1 MMSKKG
7 RKIQMN
13 YLEATE
19 YLNSFSN
26 LERTPLD
33 RSARAA
39 ITLDS
44 VRELARR
51 LGDPQVRFPSIHVA
65 GTKGKG
71 STCAFAASILRAQGL
86 RVGLYVSPHL
96 EDVRER
102 ITIDGTKIPESDFAR
117 ILSGCV
123 PVLEEMRRPP
133 AGHRRPTYFEIVT
146 HLAFTYFAEQK
157 VDVAA
162 VEVGLGGRLDA
173 TNIVAPDVC
182 GIANISFDHTAILGD
197 TLELIA
203 REKAGIFKQG
213 VPVVIAPQVPGAEH
227 ALRESAS
234 NAGAPLEAV
243 GTEILATEIDSV
255 SAPEWRMPQ
264 VQARL
269 PEGVEYSATLGLR
282 GRHQI
287 ENWALALRL
296 ADIFYRKRFGKKLSQ
311 EAVSRGSRDVEW
323 PGRLELV
330 GSNQEMSGPA
340 IFLDGAH
347 NALSV
352 EVVLNELRAHV
363 KRSPLVCLFGCARD
377 KDVAGMLRAMARTD
391 QGVDKVVFT
400 DSGNPRSCTPAE
412 LAQAWNKTSGRA
424 ADVRDS
430 SADGFALAVE
440 LAGANGVVL
449 VLGSL
454 YLVGKIRAITA
465 LKLHKQTRRNGD

>member
-1 MMSKKG
+1 MSREG

-33 RSARAA
+33 RFARAA

-51 LGDPQVRFPSIHVA
+51 LGDPHRRFASIHVA

-86 RVGLYVSPHL
+86 RAGLYVSPHL

-102 ITIDGTKIPESDFAR
+102 ITIDGKKIPESDFAR

-123 PVLEEMRRPP
+123 PVLEEMRRLPI
-133 AGHRRPTYFEIVT
+133 GHRRPTYFEIVT
-146 HLAFTYFAEQK
+146 HLAFTFFAEQK

-173 TNIVAPDVC
+173 TNIVVPEVC
-182 GIANISFDHTAILGD
+182 GIANISYDHTAILGE

-203 REKAGIFKQG
+203 CEKAGIFKPG
-213 VPVVIAPQVPGAEH
+213 VPVVIAPQVPEAER
-227 ALRESAS
+227 ALRACAA
-234 NAGAPLEAV
+234 NMGAPLEAV
-243 GTEILATEIDSV
+243 GNEILFNEIE
-255 SAPEWRMPQ
+255 SASPAEWRMPQ
-264 VQARL
+264 ALARL
-269 PEGVEYSATLGLR
+269 PEGIEYRATLGLR

-296 ADIFYRKRFGKKLSQ
+296 ADIFYRKRFGKTLSQ
-311 EAVSRGSRDVEW
+311 EAVLRGSLDVEW
-323 PGRLELV
+323 PGRLELIE
-330 GSNQEMSGPA
+330 GNREKNGPA

-352 EVVLNELRAHV
+352 EVVLNELRAHL
-363 KRSPLVCLFGCARD
+363 KRAPLVCLFGCARD
-377 KDVAGMLRAMARTD
+377 KDVPGMLQAMARTD
-391 QGVDKVVFT
+391 QGADSVVFT

-412 LAQAWNKTSGRA
+412 LSESWKKISGRA
-424 ADVRDS
+424 SDVRQS
-430 SADGFALAVE
+430 SVESLALAVE
-440 LAGANGVVL
+440 TAGVNGVVL

-454 YLVGKIRAITA
+454 YLVGKIRAMLA
-465 LKLHKQTRRNGD
+465 QRNNQT

>member
-13 YLEATE
+13 YVEATE
-19 YLNSFSN
+19 YLNTFSN

-33 RSARAA
+33 RGARAV

-51 LGDPQVRFPSIHVA
+51 LGDPQTRFASIHVA

-71 STCAFAASILRAQGL
+71 STCAFAASILCAQGL

-96 EDVRER
+96 DDVRER

-123 PVLEEMRRPP
+123 PVLEEMRKPP

-162 VEVGLGGRLDA
+162 IEVGLGGRLDA
-173 TNIVAPDVC
+173 TNIVVPDVC
-182 GIANISFDHTAILGD
+182 GIANISYDHTAILGD

-203 REKAGIFKQG
+203 REKAGIFKPG
-213 VPVVIAPQVPGAEH
+213 VPVVIAPQVPEAER
-227 ALRESAS
+227 ALRASA
-234 NAGAPLEAV
+234 AKVGAPLEAV
-243 GTEILATEIDSV
+243 GNEILANEIESASV
-255 SAPEWRMPQ
+255 SEWRMPQ
-264 VQARL
+264 AHARL
-269 PEGVEYSATLGLR
+269 PEGVEYRATLGLR

-296 ADIFYRKRFGKKLSQ
+296 ADIFYRKRFGKALSQ

-330 GSNQEMSGPA
+330 ENNQEKNGPA

-363 KRSPLVCLFGCARD
+363 RRSPLVCLFGCARD
-377 KDVAGMLRAMARTD
+377 KDVPGMLRAMARTE
-391 QGVDKVVFT
+391 QGVDSVVFT

-412 LAQAWNKTSGRA
+412 LAESWIKISGRA
-424 ADVRDS
+424 SGVHES
-430 SADGFALAVE
+430 SADGLARAVE

-454 YLVGKIRAITA
+454 YLVGKIRAMIRSRQQP
-465 LKLHKQTRRNGD
+465 LN